1 MPVDYVE
8 SVLDAADAN
17 GCLDIDDACRLCAQH
32 GETLGAFCA
41 ATGSDS
47 LNAETGLREFN
58 AELMLQW
65 LGY

>member
-1 MPVDYVE
+1 MPIDYVE
-8 SVLDAADAN
+8 SVLDAADAS

-32 GETLGAFCA
+32 GETLDSFCA
-41 ATGSDS
+41 DTGSDS
-47 LNAETGLREFN
+47 LNAQTGLREFR